1 MDLSTYFT
9 ARSNYEAAK
18 AALDLAEKEICSS
31 IRHKR
36 EGVTSHDIDGYK
48 ITITGRINR
57 KIDGIIWEVI
67 KEKIPENLRPIKYKP
82 EIDLKG
88 LRYLI
93 DSEPEVYQVFSECLT
108 ATPGKPSLSIT
119 KKGE

>member
-9 ARSNYEAAK
+9 ARSEYEAAK
-18 AALDLAEKEICSS
+18 AALERAEKEICSS
-31 IRHKR
+31 LSYKP
-36 EGVTSHDIDGYK
+36 EGATFHDVDGYK
-48 ITITGRINR
+48 VTITGRINR
-57 KIDGIIWEVI
+57 KIDGFIWEVI
-67 KEKIPENLRPIKYKP
+67 KGKIPENLCPVKYKP
-82 EIDLKG
+82 EVDLKG